1 MRNEL
6 IGYLSIPV
14 IVAGGMS
21 VWKIVSPD
29 QGILPA
35 LPSLKWSKASD
46 DAKYCRANDEMASLD
61 PEEAGELEDLD
72 DDSDGDFSSSDQG
85 SYDNR

>member
-6 IGYLSIPV
+6 MGYLSIPV

-21 VWKIVSPD
+21 VWKIVSPE

-35 LPSLKWSKASD
+35 LPDLKWSRDAD
-46 DAKYCRANDEMASLD
+46 DAKYSRANDEMVSLD
-61 PEEAGELEDLD
+61 PEEAGEMDDPD
-72 DDSDGDFSSSDQG
+72 DDGEFTSSDQG
-85 SYDNR
+85 SYEDR

>member
-21 VWKIVSPD
+21 VWKIVSPE
-29 QGILPA
+29 QGLLPA
-35 LPSLKWSKASD
+35 LPNLKWSRASE
-46 DAKYCRANDEMASLD
+46 DAKYSRANDEMVSLD
-61 PEEAGELEDLD
+61 PEEAGEMEELD
-72 DDSDGDFSSSDQG
+72 EDGDFSSADQE
-85 SYDNR
+85 SSDNR

>member
-6 IGYLSIPV
+6 LGYLSIPV

-35 LPSLKWSKASD
+35 LPNLKWSRTSD
-46 DAKYCRANDEMASLD
+46 DAKYSRADDEMALLD
-61 PEEAGELEDLD
+61 PEEASEMEGLD
-72 DDSDGDFSSSDQG
+72 DDGDFSSADQG